1 MKEKI
6 EKLTKITVA
15 TTAGLTGAT
24 VVTNVANVHA
34 DEVKEQVVDTK
45 SQAKME
51 DDIVLNSNS
60 STTAPSETSQATTV
74 EEAANTS
81 EVSTPTEAPAPK
93 QTEETVVQNNETA
106 SQTVPAEKANEATP
120 APASETATTPSPADT
135 KVKEET
141 PASVA
146 PDKPVTKEPVEIVE
160 KRPSEIHYK
169 VSYVD
174 KANGQV
180 VYEEK
185 KTKAIADSEET
196 TKIRE
201 FGAALANAKELEHY
215 YVPNGENI
223 IQEVDAKRGDHPEFK
238 YLVERF
244 EKEEE
249 KQLVQLRK
257 AVLKYTVTYRDKQ
270 TGLEVWQEERTYT
283 EETVQPKLR
292 RQVTVTPNLSK
303 ISKLKGYKLQDS
315 SSKTLELV
323 EGSKNL
329 VTFEVSGESRR
340 RNERSYSNE
349 RWEEPTYNLR
359 KEGNS
364 IHLEI
369 ERKYR
374 YNLNSGASGVSTV
387 VSVNSDREGS
397 IQGDRFSE
405 PTLGA
410 SGTIVTRTTWSYT
423 FTPPKGK
430 RLKEVKE
437 VYSSGSNT
445 VHMRIW

>member
-1 MKEKI
+1 M
-6 EKLTKITVA
+6 
-15 TTAGLTGAT
+15 
-24 VVTNVANVHA
+24 TNVANVHA

-270 TGLEVWQEERTYT
+270 TGLDVWQEERTSIRI
-283 EETVQPKLR
+283 KCAALSFHR
-292 RQVTVTPNLSK
+292 RRIPCAIR
-303 ISKLKGYKLQDS
+303 ISKD
-315 SSKTLELV
+315 
-323 EGSKNL
+323 
-329 VTFEVSGESRR
+329 
-340 RNERSYSNE
+340 
-349 RWEEPTYNLR
+349 
-359 KEGNS
+359 
-364 IHLEI
+364 
-369 ERKYR
+369 
-374 YNLNSGASGVSTV
+374 
-387 VSVNSDREGS
+387 
-397 IQGDRFSE
+397 
-405 PTLGA
+405 
-410 SGTIVTRTTWSYT
+410 
-423 FTPPKGK
+423 
-430 RLKEVKE
+430 
-437 VYSSGSNT
+437 
-445 VHMRIW
+445 